1 MNGAESLVHT
11 LLKSGVDTC
20 FCNPGTSEMHF
31 VAALDRIPGMR
42 CVLGLFEGVVT
53 GAADGYSRAAGKPAA
68 TLLHCGPGLAN
79 GLANLHNA
87 RRASTPIVNI
97 VGDQATYHRPFDPP
111 LTADTEG
118 WARGVSGWVRTASDV
133 ASVGA
138 DAAAAVQAAKVAPGQ
153 IATLILP
160 SDTSW
165 NEGGVVADPLPA
177 LPAPLAAPGQVD
189 EAAAILRQ
197 GGGRKVALLV
207 GHGGLTEEG
216 VQLAHRIGLATGC
229 RVMADTSGKT
239 PRGQGRPTMER
250 VPYVV
255 DAAVAAMAGTEHLI
269 LCSAKKP
276 VTFFAYPGK
285 PQSGL
290 PTTTQLHVLA
300 RKEQDPIDALR
311 RLAETLR
318 VPEAPTPDNGE
329 RPSPGRGPLT
339 PESFASTVGALLPE
353 GAVIVDESITYG
365 RGLGGFTKAAPPHDW
380 MNPTGGAIGGGMPL
394 AVGAAVGSPGRRVIN
409 LQADGSA
416 MYTVQ
421 ALWTQARERLD
432 VTTVILSNRKYQI
445 LLGELA
451 NVGANPG
458 RTALEM
464 MDLGN
469 PDLNWQ
475 KMAEAMGV
483 EGGRTDTAD
492 GFADLLASSLS
503 RRGPF
508 LIELMV

>member
-1 MNGAESLVHT
+1 MNGAESLVHS
-11 LLKSGVDTC
+11 LLKSGIDTC

-31 VAALDRIPGMR
+31 VAALDRIAGMR

-53 GAADGYSRAAGKPAA
+53 GAADGYARAAGKPAA

-97 VGDQATYHRPFDPP
+97 VGDQATYHRPVDPP

-133 ASVGA
+133 ARVGA
-138 DAAAAVQAAKVAPGQ
+138 DAAAATQAAQIAPGQ
-153 IATLILP
+153 VATLILP

-165 NEGGVVADPLPA
+165 NEGGVVAEPLPRV
-177 LPAPLAAPGQVD
+177 PTPLAAPSQID
-189 EAAAILRQ
+189 EAAAILRR
-197 GGGRKVALLV
+197 GG
-207 GHGGLTEEG
+207 EG
-216 VQLAHRIGLATGC
+216 VVLMIGHAGLSEAGQALAHRIASATGC
-229 RVMADTSGKT
+229 RVMADAGGKV
-239 PRGQGRPTMER
+239 PRGQGRFMMER

-255 DAAVAAMAGTEHLI
+255 DVAVQAMAGTRRLV
-269 LCSAKKP
+269 LCAAKKP

-285 PQSGL
+285 PQTSI
-290 PTTTQLHVLA
+290 PENAEVHVLA
-300 RKEQDPIDALR
+300 RHEQDSIDALT
-311 RLAETLR
+311 RLAEALR
-318 VPEAPTPDNGE
+318 APQTAPPDNGAKPE
-329 RPSPGRGPLT
+329 PGRGPLT
-339 PESFASTVGALLPE
+339 PETFGATVGALIPE
-353 GAVIVDESITYG
+353 GALVVDESITYG
-365 RGLGGFTKAAPPHDW
+365 RSLGTFTKAAAPHDW
-380 MNPTGGAIGGGMPL
+380 MNVLGGAIGGGMPM
-394 AVGAAVGSPGRRVIN
+394 ATGAAVGAPGRRVIN

-469 PDLNWQ
+469 PDLNWP

-483 EGGRTDTAD
+483 EGASTDTAE
-492 GFADLLASSLS
+492 GFADLLSSSLS

-508 LIELMV
+508 LIELLI